1 MEEEN
6 KRIRKYARQQAKSQF
21 RRIHTRKIDRAVAR
35 HVLEVQHINH
45 HAFRYKW
52 REIASMI

>member
-1 MEEEN
+1 MSEN
-6 KRIRKYARQQAKSQF
+6 QKVAKRSKAKPF

>member
-21 RRIHTRKIDRAVAR
+21 RRVHTRKIDRGGSKTCNGSTW
-35 HVLEVQHINH
+35 HQSSCFPL
-45 HAFRYKW
+45 
-52 REIASMI
+52 